1 MNWPVF
7 FKRLGSAIVFA
18 AIMMAGLLIPDPIA
32 ILLLA
37 LLIQFLCLREFFPMI
52 ENILPGVLFS
62 ATFKLYVQILAVWS
76 LVGLLFFQTQL
87 VFALLP
93 VPLLVILPA
102 ALSRKTK
109 LLDAFAALS
118 GLLYICIPM
127 SALVAMR
134 GVHFSLPL
142 ALVLMIWMNDTMAY
156 ITGSFLGKTP
166 FSAISP
172 KKTWEGTIGGAIL
185 TVAGAVVWAYYSPLL
200 SIPFFMWI
208 GMALIAVCA
217 GTAGDLLESKL
228 KRLAGIK
235 DSGNI
240 MPGHGGALDRFDSL
254 LVALPFVLCFIALTL
269 G

>member
-18 AIMMAGLLIPDPIA
+18 AIMMAGLLISNPTA
-32 ILLLA
+32 ILLLV
-37 LLIQFLCLREFFPMI
+37 LLIQFVCLREFFPMM
-52 ENILPGVLFS
+52 EKILPATHFS
-62 ATFKLYVQILAVWS
+62 GAFVMYVQILAVWS
-76 LVGLLFFQTQL
+76 LIGLIFFQMQL
-87 VFALLP
+87 AFVLLP
-93 VPLLVILPA
+93 VPLLIFLPA
-102 ALSRKTK
+102 VLSKKTK
-109 LLDAFAALS
+109 LSEALIALT
-118 GLLYICIPM
+118 GLLYICVPM

-134 GVHFSLPL
+134 SVHFSLPL
-142 ALVLMIWMNDTMAY
+142 ALILMIWMNDTMAY
-156 ITGSFLGKTP
+156 IMGSFFGKTP

-185 TVAGAVVWAYYSPLL
+185 TIAGAAVWAYYSPLL
-200 SIPFFMWI
+200 AVPFYVWI

-228 KRLAGIK
+228 KRLANIK